1 MAAQTIRAL
10 LKGQRTA
17 VITSR
22 QDDSLEFVAKVL
34 TKHRIG
40 AVPVTDGKGG
50 LVGVLSE
57 RDIVR
62 AFAQGRDLRGS
73 TVRDLMTRDVAV
85 CGPDTTVK
93 DAMRLMAKRHI
104 RHLPVVDGG
113 EVVEMLSLRDVMSS
127 RLDEAE
133 LEAHVLREYAIAA
146 GGVAAR

>member
-10 LKGQRTA
+10 LKGQRAPVVTC
-17 VITSR
+17 R
-22 QDDSLEFVAKVL
+22 PDDSLEFLAKLL

-62 AFAQGRDLRGS
+62 AFAQGLDVRARS
-73 TVRDLMTRDVAV
+73 VRDLMTKDVAV

-104 RHLPVVDGG
+104 RHLPVVEGG
-113 EVVEMLSLRDVMSS
+113 EVVEMLSLRDVMAS

-133 LEAHVLREYAIAA
+133 LEANVMREYAIAA
-146 GGVAAR
+146 SARR